1 MDRVINF
8 YKGYFQ
14 QSLKEATAYKIDFLD
29 NLLEKRKVY
38 KFIAFDDNED
48 LNELKFECI
57 KHEKLWFSHYIYLN
71 DKTEFEIKY
80 DQNKISKVTGVNP
93 FSIYTLVEDIK
104 ELYDVCSFSYE
115 CKTNMWEDYANHGN
129 GICIVFDVVNLDM
142 LFPVAYIE
150 KKRIDFNQ
158 LLIKSYLMTLKEKMN
173 RNDPMSIL
181 PYVIKNPMNGELA
194 SYKENEVRI
203 LFPSFDDG
211 DFNNGIVYPQVKVKN
226 GYKGQSV
233 GYDKCDLKI
242 NKIIIGKAC
251 NIDMKKSIIHYCDD
265 KNIFTDYNK

>member
-1 MDRVINF
+1 
-8 YKGYFQ
+8 
-14 QSLKEATAYKIDFLD
+14 
-29 NLLEKRKVY
+29 
-38 KFIAFDDNED
+38 
-48 LNELKFECI
+48 
-57 KHEKLWFSHYIYLN
+57 
-71 DKTEFEIKY
+71 
-80 DQNKISKVTGVNP
+80 
-93 FSIYTLVEDIK
+93 
-104 ELYDVCSFSYE
+104 
-115 CKTNMWEDYANHGN
+115 
-129 GICIVFDVVNLDM
+129 
-142 LFPVAYIE
+142 
-150 KKRIDFNQ
+150 
-158 LLIKSYLMTLKEKMN
+158 MTLKEKMN

-211 DFNNGIVYPQVKVKN
+211 NFNNGIVYPQVKVKN
-226 GYKGQSV
+226 GYKGQGV